1 MNLSKAQVSLYW
13 KAFSAACQNLGIQGK
28 EEREEY
34 RKSVMEVAAGKTSIK
49 ELSRTADFDAV
60 ISQFRSDAGNFELAI
75 DSADQAKK
83 RWAYLIKVISI
94 QLMQLKGGE
103 PFEARAYLSGLLDQ
117 ARLPNGR
124 NLDDDGYWVDL
135 SIADAKRVFAML
147 DTHRRR
153 LLRKWQSRSS
163 FSPHIRYEI
172 DGPILIRVEVAPG
185 YYDAI
190 PFRVNWI

>member
-13 KAFSAACQNLGIQGK
+13 KAVSAACQNLGIQGK
-28 EEREEY
+28 VEREEY
-34 RKSVMEVAAGKTSIK
+34 RKSVMEATTGKTSIK
-49 ELSRTADFDAV
+49 ELSRTGDFDAV
-60 ISQFRSDAGNFELAI
+60 ISQLRSDAGCFELAI

-83 RWAYLIKVISI
+83 SWAYLIKVISI

-124 NLDDDGYWVDL
+124 SLDDNGYWVDL

-172 DGPILIRVEVAPG
+172 NGPILIRVEVALG